1 MSELPFIK
9 FTLIETELNE
19 KANRGRKASQ
29 ETAPHRGVRGSGTK
43 EGEGAPGGAGEAG
56 ELRGLPVG
64 GLGQGEREGAFWFRC
79 VLGQPTVSL
88 QASSRQS
95 ETQARNSGVSSG
107 KQKGSGDMSPS

>member
-9 FTLIETELNE
+9 FTLIETELKE

-56 ELRGLPVG
+56 
-64 GLGQGEREGAFWFRC
+64 
-79 VLGQPTVSL
+79 
-88 QASSRQS
+88 
-95 ETQARNSGVSSG
+95 
-107 KQKGSGDMSPS
+107 